1 MNSFVLSKFKLALV
15 LASLPWPSVAENAT
29 LVLPFGAEPGAPLT
43 HAYDYGAPPVPE
55 GHYTM
60 RVPSVD
66 ATIAPI
72 FPDLEITIAA
82 PSKTV
87 VRTHAERAYSALAEC
102 SAAAK
107 TVQAKLQAALPS
119 PYAGSNPAWQF
130 QSADGRVVGGVNCRV
145 ERYLPYPILI
155 FDLTTAQ

>member
-1 MNSFVLSKFKLALV
+1 MSKFKLALA
-15 LASLPWPSVAENAT
+15 LACVSVSSVAENAL

-66 ATIAPI
+66 AEVSRI
-72 FPDLEITIAA
+72 FPDIEITIAS

-87 VRTHAERAYSALAEC
+87 MRTHAERAYRALADC
-102 SAAAK
+102 SAALR
-107 TVQAKLQAALPS
+107 TVQAKLRAALPS
-119 PYAGSNPAWQF
+119 PYAGSDPAWQF
-130 QSADGRVVGGVNCRV
+130 KSADGRVVGGVNCRV

-155 FDLTTAQ
+155 FDLTTAK

>member
-1 MNSFVLSKFKLALV
+1 MSKFKLALA
-15 LASLPWPSVAENAT
+15 LACVSVSSVAENAL

-43 HAYDYGAPPVPE
+43 HAYDYGASPVPE

-66 ATIAPI
+66 AAISRI
-72 FPDLEITIAA
+72 FPDIEITIAA

-87 VRTHAERAYSALAEC
+87 MRTHAERAYSALADC
-102 SAAAK
+102 SAALK

-130 QSADGRVVGGVNCRV
+130 QSADGHLVGGVNCRV

-155 FDLTTAQ
+155 FDLTTAK

>member
-1 MNSFVLSKFKLALV
+1 MSKFKLALA
-15 LASLPWPSVAENAT
+15 LACVSVPSVAENAL
-29 LVLPFGAEPGAPLT
+29 LVLPFGAEPGVPLT

-66 ATIAPI
+66 AEVSRI
-72 FPDLEITIAA
+72 FPDIEITIAA

-87 VRTHAERAYSALAEC
+87 MRTHAERAYSALADC
-102 SAAAK
+102 SAALR

-119 PYAGSNPAWQF
+119 PYAGANPAWQF

-155 FDLTTAQ
+155 FDLTTAK